1 MISANPT
8 QIGNASPIISLENV
22 SKTFG
27 EIEAIKNINLQFEA
41 GKVYSILGPS
51 GSGKST
57 LLRCINYLE
66 EPEQGRIFIDGEEL
80 SNNQKL
86 LNRLRTK
93 TAMVFQQFNLY
104 PHMNVRENLTSA
116 LRIVKKMDK
125 VQADQ
130 IAEIQLAKVGILEKA
145 DAFPSQLSGGQQQRA
160 AIARALAME
169 PEIMLFDEPTSALD
183 PEMIKEVL
191 DVMLLL
197 ANEGMTMLVVTH
209 EMGFARAASDQII
222 FMDAGQVVEQAD
234 AETFFTACHNTRVK
248 TFLSQIISRA

>member
-1 MISANPT
+1 MTNANAFT
-8 QIGNASPIISLENV
+8 NINTSPIIKIENV

-27 EIEAIKNINLQFEA
+27 EVDAIKNINLEIEP

-57 LLRCINYLE
+57 LLRCINFLE
-66 EPEQGRIFIDGEEL
+66 QPDEGQVFIDGEQL

-104 PHMNVRENLTSA
+104 PHMTIRENLTSA

-125 VQADQ
+125 DQADQ
-130 IAEIQLAKVGILEKA
+130 IATAQLAKVGILDKA
-145 DAFPSQLSGGQQQRA
+145 EAFPSQLSGGQQQRA

-222 FMDAGQVVEQAD
+222 FMDAGQVVEQSD
-234 AETFFTACHNTRVK
+234 AEAFFTASHNARVK
-248 TFLSQIISRA
+248 TFLSQIISRS

>member
-1 MISANPT
+1 MTNANAF
-8 QIGNASPIISLENV
+8 QNGNTSPIITLENV

-27 EIEAIKNINLQFEA
+27 EIEAIKNINLEIEP

-66 EPEQGRIFIDGEEL
+66 EPEQGRVFIDGEQL

-104 PHMNVRENLTSA
+104 PHMNIRENLTSA

-125 VQADQ
+125 VQANQ
-130 IAEIQLAKVGILEKA
+130 IAEVQLAKVGILDKI
-145 DAFPSQLSGGQQQRA
+145 DAYPSQLSGGQQQRA

-248 TFLSQIISRA
+248 TFLSQIISRS